1 MQQLLVEMVEVME
14 GVVEVVGGYSGGGE
28 VEAYPMPGF
37 IRSVQFIIPEQRF
50 RDSRILPI
58 GIFNK

>member
-1 MQQLLVEMVEVME
+1 M
-14 GVVEVVGGYSGGGE
+14 GWRRWWGGYSGGGE
-28 VEAYPMPGF
+28 VEAYPTLGF
-37 IRSVQFIIPEQRF
+37 IKSVQFIIPEQIF